1 MKKQP
6 LYDIDQQ
13 VYPIIGDFRNG
24 KGIITEI
31 HIGPYG
37 IKYGL
42 RDLSLS
48 FGKILFFWE
57 EELNDYPLTNPALF
71 K

>member
-1 MKKQP
+1 MKNNP
-6 LYDIDQQ
+6 IYDIDQT
-13 VYPIIGDFRNG
+13 VYPILGDFRNG

-37 IKYGL
+37 IKYGI
-42 RDLSLS
+42 RDLPLS
-48 FGKILFFWE
+48 FGKILFFGE
-57 EELNDYPLTNPALF
+57 KELNDYPLTNSAIL